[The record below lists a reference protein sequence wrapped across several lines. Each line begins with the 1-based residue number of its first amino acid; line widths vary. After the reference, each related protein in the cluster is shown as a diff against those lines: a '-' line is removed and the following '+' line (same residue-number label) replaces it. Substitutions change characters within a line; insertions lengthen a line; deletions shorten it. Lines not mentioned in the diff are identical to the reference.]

1 MPSAISKI
9 TFFINYV
16 LKSHLLKSQSQ
27 TDPVR
32 RGRKER
38 KEKERK
44 RRELM
49 SCGWGREKGKKGK
62 RKERGRKRERERER
76 EREIYSDGPK
86 REGKKE
92 KKIGGHVS
100 PCGWLR
106 EDNVIFS

>member
-49 SCGWGREKGKKGK
+49 SCGWGREKGKKLK

-76 EREIYSDGPK
+76 ERDIFGWSKK
-86 REGKKE
+86 RGEKGK
-92 KKIGGHVS
+92 
-100 PCGWLR
+100 
-106 EDNVIFS
+106 EDRGAMCHLVAG